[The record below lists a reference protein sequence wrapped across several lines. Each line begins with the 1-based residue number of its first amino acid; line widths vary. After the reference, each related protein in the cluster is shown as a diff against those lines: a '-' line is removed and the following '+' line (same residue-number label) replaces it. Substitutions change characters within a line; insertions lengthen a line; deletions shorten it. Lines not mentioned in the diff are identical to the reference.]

1 MNANGVPAS
10 TSKPRDSEN
19 LDELGREQQ
28 VRGGFKYF
36 WKTFSKNRLAVI
48 GLAVLAALIL
58 VAVFAPVIA
67 QADPERIVLGNRFA
81 GPSMDHFLG
90 TDETGR
96 DVFARLIYGSRIS
109 LTVALVATLISIVVG
124 SSVGAIGGFAG
135 GITDSILMRIV
146 DGMLAIPTFFL
157 ALLIL
162 ALFGPSLRNVILVI
176 GFTAWMVVARVV
188 RSEVLRAKNE
198 EYVNAAKSIGASP
211 VRILLRHVM
220 PQAFPSMIVAS
231 TLGIAYAVIVES
243 SLSFLGLGVVP
254 PTPTWGNM
262 LSGAQAYIWNRPDMA
277 VYPGLMIL
285 FCVLAFNMVGDAL
298 RDTLDPREVGN

>member
-1 MNANGVPAS
+1 MQTDMAQS
-10 TSKPRDSEN
+10 QQ
-19 LDELGREQQ
+19 LDELGRKEI
-28 VRGGFKYF
+28 VRSGFRYF
-36 WKTFSKNRLAVI
+36 WRSFRRNRLAVLGI
-48 GLAVLAALIL
+48 AILFLL
-58 VAVFAPVIA
+58 VAVAIAAPVLTPH
-67 QADPERIVLGNRFA
+67 DPNRIFLGNRFA
-81 GPSMDHFLG
+81 GISSEHLLG

-96 DVFARLIYGSRIS
+96 DVFTRLIYGSRIS
-109 LTVALVATLISIVVG
+109 LTVAFTATVLSIILG
-124 SSVGAIGGFAG
+124 SAVGAAGGFVG

-176 GFTAWMVVARVV
+176 GLTAWMVVARVV

-198 EYVNAAKSIGASP
+198 EYVTAATSIGASP
-211 VRILLRHVM
+211 FRILLRHVM
-220 PQAFPSMIVAS
+220 PQAFPSLIVAS

-262 LSGAQAYIWNRPDMA
+262 LSGAQSYIWNRPDLA

-285 FCVLAFNMVGDAL
+285 FSVLAFNMVGDAL
-298 RDTLDPREVGN
+298 RDTLDPRQAAN